1 MKQSFF
7 ILLFLFTSLLVEAQT
22 QLYVSKQGKT
32 KNTGTIA
39 APFKNLSE
47 AIDKAY
53 TLASDTVVIFMRQG
67 VYDIDKTIEI
77 NSSWKGKHLIIRAY
91 QDETVSISGGKA
103 IQFKHL
109 GKVKDKSVYQRLQPE
124 YRDVIREIDLKA
136 LGIDVAEL
144 RASGF
149 GRPSS
154 GAWTEVFINKEPMHL
169 SRWPNDST
177 LLIGE
182 VLEAGT
188 GEHKLDAQLPVFKY
202 NEDRPSAW
210 SQTEPCWISGY
221 FAHGYA
227 DDMIAVQKIDTLN
240 KTIHAAQHTVYGFMS
255 NAPWR
260 QWYALNLLEEI
271 DRPGEYVLDAKRGKL
286 YLYPPNAKIENI
298 DISIL
303 DAPLLAVENCSN
315 VLVEGIT
322 FEYGRNMAVYL
333 ENTNHVII
341 DNCIIRNMGGVGVS
355 IGQGTEQIG
364 KKALKPHAAEAG
376 GIRVS
381 RKVGDLLGKVY
392 EDVLFNRHAG
402 TNNGIRNCYIY
413 QTGAGGISLGGGDR
427 AQLIPSNNF
436 VENCRISA
444 YNRIEKSY
452 RPAIWMDG
460 VGNKISQC
468 HISDAPSMAILFHGN
483 NHIIEYCQIT
493 NVCQEVDDQG
503 AIYYGRDPSERGN
516 VIRYCYFNELSPRHR
531 VTATYHD
538 DGACGMEVYGN
549 IYYKAGSLPVLI
561 GGGCD
566 INYTNNIFIDSPV
579 AIHIDNR
586 LQGWGRNMVAKGG
599 IIDQRLQAVRHTE
612 PPYSLA
618 YPDLINYWDEDPSYP
633 KRNQISGNL
642 FYKIKNIVNGQTQWG
657 EFWNNWSTD
666 IDPGF
671 VDATDPLKGFKSNAA
686 IFQRIENFP
695 QLPFD
700 KIGCTLPILK

>member
-1 MKQSFF
+1 MKQ
-7 ILLFLFTSLLVEAQT
+7 LLFTFLLSFTALLAEAQT

-32 KNTGTIA
+32 NNIGTIS
-39 APFKNLSE
+39 APFKNISE
-47 AIDKAY
+47 AIGKAC
-53 TLASDTVVIFMRQG
+53 TLQSDTVEIFMRTG
-67 VYDIDKTIEI
+67 CYYIDKTIEI
-77 NSSWKGKHLIIRAY
+77 GSAWKGKHLSIRAY
-91 QDETVSISGGKA
+91 RDEIVSISGGKT
-103 IQFKHL
+103 IQPKQL
-109 GKVKDKSVYQRLQPE
+109 RKITDKKAYQRMQPQ
-124 YRDVIREIDLKA
+124 YRDLICEIDLNA
-136 LGIDVAEL
+136 LDIDVADL

-154 GAWTEVFINKEPMHL
+154 SAWTEVFINKRPMQL

-177 LLIGE
+177 VLIGE

-188 GEHKLDAQLPVFKY
+188 GEHKSDAQLPVFKY
-202 NEDRPSAW
+202 NEDRPSRW
-210 SQTEPCWISGY
+210 SQTEPFWISGY

-260 QWYALNLLEEI
+260 QWFALNLPEEI

-286 YLYPPNAKIENI
+286 YIYPPNTKIATI

-303 DAPLLAVENCSN
+303 DAPLLAIENCSN
-315 VLVEGIT
+315 VSINGIT

-333 ENTNHVII
+333 ENTNQVVIE
-341 DNCIIRNMGGVGVS
+341 NCTIRNMGGVGVS

-364 KKALKPHAAEAG
+364 KKELKPHAAEAG
-376 GIRVS
+376 GVRVS
-381 RKVGDLLGKVY
+381 RKIGDLLGKMY

-427 AQLIPSNNF
+427 AQLTPSNNF
-436 VENCRISA
+436 VENCSISD

-460 VGNKISQC
+460 VGNKISRC
-468 HISDAPSMAILFHGN
+468 NISNAPSMAILFHGN

-516 VIRYCYFNELSPRHR
+516 IIRYCYFKELSPRHR

-549 IYYKAGSLPVLI
+549 IYYKAGSLPALI

-566 INYTNNIFIDSPV
+566 INYTNNIFIESPV

-586 LQGWGRNMVAKGG
+586 LQGWGKNMVAKSG
-599 IIDQRLQAVRHTE
+599 IIDKRLQTVRHTE
-612 PPYSLA
+612 PPYSVA
-618 YPDLINYWDEDPSYP
+618 YPDLVNYWNENPSYP
-633 KRNQISGNL
+633 KRNKISGNL

-671 VDATDPLKGFKSNAA
+671 VDADNPLKGFKTDAA

-700 KIGCTLPILK
+700 KIGCTLPELE